1 MTSTVTTLT
10 KKIALLSSSVA
21 LATLLLSGCSAGAT
35 DGPTAEPTL
44 SLEDSRAVAS
54 TYSQQNDEYTT
65 KLSDCVGKKGVKK
78 PDEMS
83 GDNKDAAY
91 SACADEIG
99 DPPVPTA
106 EQAAALATMSRAL
119 SSCLKDKG
127 HKVPDLKA
135 DGQWDENEMNRLS
148 KSDTTLNSDGMAC
161 FKTLSE

>member
-35 DGPTAEPTL
+35 DGPTAEPTM

-54 TYSQQNDEYTT
+54 TYSQQKDEYRT
-65 KLSDCVGKKGVKK
+65 KLSDCLGKKGVKN
-78 PDEMS
+78 PDEVS
-83 GDNKDAAY
+83 GDTKDAAH
-91 SACADEIG
+91 SACVDEIG
-99 DPPVPTA
+99 DPPAPTA

-119 SSCLKDKG
+119 RSCLQDKG

-135 DGQWDENEMNRLS
+135 DGQWDDSEMDKLS
-148 KSDTTLNSDGMAC
+148 KSDATLNSDAMAC